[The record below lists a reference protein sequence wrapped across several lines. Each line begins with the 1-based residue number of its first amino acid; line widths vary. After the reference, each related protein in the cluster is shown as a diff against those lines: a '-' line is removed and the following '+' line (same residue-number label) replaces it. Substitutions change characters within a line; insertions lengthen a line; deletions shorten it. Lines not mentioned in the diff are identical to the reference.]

1 MERAGGAAGAKEGKK
16 NGDGKGRRRVEER
29 ATAKEGGE
37 NHDGDKARRR
47 AGDQKR
53 RRRPVR
59 KVVCE
64 YSAGC
69 DGRGK

>member
-1 MERAGGAAGAKEGKK
+1 MYPKEGKK

-47 AGDQKR
+47 AGHAQLGLPSVFLEKQK
-53 RRRPVR
+53 
-59 KVVCE
+59 
-64 YSAGC
+64 
-69 DGRGK
+69 